1 LADISYRRGELPQ
14 SCELYRSALALA
26 PHDPDLEQM
35 VQDLERRVALQA
47 SSQAA
52 DAMSLDEMGQALAR
66 AAVPTALS
74 SNAEAITAA
83 APSGPSND
91 HVRAVRTLAALEQ
104 WLEAIHA
111 ARAQPRA

>member
-1 LADISYRRGELPQ
+1 LADISYRRGELAQ

-35 VQDLERRVALQA
+35 VRDLERRVALQA